1 MTEEPIQ
8 AYPLAWPPG
17 WKRTR
22 QQDRERARFYRNE
35 TRYES
40 GNRREYMCDLTV
52 ADGVKRTLEQLK
64 LMGVSEHHIRIST
77 NVQTRRDGLPRSGA
91 VEPGDTG
98 VAVYWTDPRGQRRC
112 MAIDFYDRVADNLA
126 AVAATLNAMRAIKRH
141 GGAEILDRAFA
152 GFRALPAPEQWW
164 QVLGLLTDHPTEE
177 QIQAAWRELAKNH
190 HPDRGGDETRM
201 ARINEARDRGLTYI
215 QEVKQ

>member
-1 MTEEPIQ
+1 MTDDTIQ

-22 QQDRERARFYRNE
+22 PQDRERARFYRNDASTG
-35 TRYES
+35 TRMHYP
-40 GNRREYMCDLTV
+40 RDLTV
-52 ADGVKRTLEQLK
+52 ADGVVRVIRQMEM
-64 LMGVSEHHIRIST
+64 MGVPDHLIRISM

-91 VEPGDTG
+91 AEPGDPG

-112 MAIDFYDRVADNLA
+112 MAIDLYDRVADNLA
-126 AVAATLNAMRAIKRH
+126 AIAATLNAMRAIKRH
-141 GGAEILDRAFA
+141 GGAEILDRAFT

-164 QVLGLLTDHPTEE
+164 QVLGLATDHPTEE

-190 HPDRGGDETRM
+190 HPDIGGDETRM
-201 ARINEARDRGLTYI
+201 ARINAARDRGLADI
-215 QEVKQ
+215 QQAKR